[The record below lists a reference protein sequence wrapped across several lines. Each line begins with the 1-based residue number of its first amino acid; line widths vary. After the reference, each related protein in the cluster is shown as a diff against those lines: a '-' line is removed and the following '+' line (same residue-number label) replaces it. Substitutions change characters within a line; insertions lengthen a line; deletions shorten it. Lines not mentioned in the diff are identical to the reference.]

1 MAVFLFDILGFT
13 GKDLRGRDFRFWKFV
28 LANFTGANLTDAYFT
43 HSTLHNANF
52 TNADLTRTHCWLT
65 DFTGS
70 DFNGASLYN
79 THLHNAN
86 LTSANL
92 NSASLYLAD
101 LQYANLTGAILTN
114 TYLEGANLTG
124 VNLTGVKS
132 ENISGTPK
140 TLPPGYKIKNG
151 YLIGPGVD
159 LTNMSFTGISLYGVN
174 LSGANLEG
182 VDFMGVN
189 FGNVNLTNANLTRAN
204 MTNSDL
210 SRVNMTGVKSGG
222 IIGTPHYLP
231 SGVKFVNGYIAAP
244 GVNLSGI
251 DLRNANLEGA
261 NLAGANLT
269 YANLTG
275 ANLTDANLAGA
286 YFNVIWKYG
295 LRGEVYYG
303 ANLTDANLTRA
314 NLGYAIMYG
323 VILERANL
331 YGANLI
337 GAKLEAANLMAAD
350 LRKTTI
356 VSDKGRANMSF
367 ANLEGADLFDVTW
380 SYDTVGPYA
389 PGANFTNAD
398 MRNGKFMG
406 GDFSSVVIKKFNKD
420 YRFPAVFSR
429 ALMYGADFSSSNM
442 RFANM
447 YPFDHAGWQTD
458 ITIHIKEYGVSSDL
472 KEWKPLQPKY
482 AKYGYPPKYKERNPG
497 LVEAKFH
504 YVDFRYANLRVGGE
518 RKKRV
523 GERAINEN
531 TLLAFVPY
539 ESRTGDRF
547 SAYDKFFYHARMD
560 KVETNY
566 DVNGNRSTAAAAFG
580 KTITALTWILE
591 RWS

>member
-1 MAVFLFDILGFT
+1 MVVYFAISW
-13 GKDLRGRDFRFWKFV
+13 DFSGQNLKGWNFKFQRFV
-28 LANFTGANLTDAYFT
+28 VTNFTRANLTDAYLTGAILHKSDFT
-43 HSTLHNANF
+43 K
-52 TNADLTRTHCWLT
+52 ADLTRTHCWRT

-70 DFNGASLYN
+70 DFNNASLYN
-79 THLHNAN
+79 THLHNAI

-101 LQYANLTGAILTN
+101 LQYSNLTGAILTN

-124 VNLTGVKS
+124 VTLTGVKS

-159 LTNMSFTGISLYGVN
+159 LTNMSFNGISLEGVN

-182 VDFMGVN
+182 VDFIGVN
-189 FGNVNLTNANLTRAN
+189 FGNVNLTNANLTRTN
-204 MTNSDL
+204 MTNKDL

-231 SGVKFVNGYIAAP
+231 SGVKFVNGYIFAP
-244 GVNLSGI
+244 FVNLSGM
-251 DLRNANLEGA
+251 DLRYANLEGV

-269 YANLTG
+269 LANLEG
-275 ANLTDANLAGA
+275 AIL
-286 YFNVIWKYG
+286 IS
-295 LRGEVYYG
+295 
-303 ANLTDANLTRA
+303 A
-314 NLGYAIMYG
+314 NLGNAIMNG
-323 VILERANL
+323 VILEKANL
-331 YGANLI
+331 YGANLS
-337 GAKLEAANLMAAD
+337 GAKLEVANLMATD
-350 LRKTTI
+350 LRETTI
-356 VSDKGRANMSF
+356 VSDVGRANMSF
-367 ANLEGADLFDVTW
+367 ANLEGANLFDVTW
-380 SYDTVGPYA
+380 SYNTVGPYA

-398 MRNGKFMG
+398 MRNGKFVG
-406 GDFSSVVIKKFNKD
+406 GDFSSVVLKKFNKER
-420 YRFPAVFSR
+420 RFPAVFSR

-458 ITIHIKEYGVSSDL
+458 ITIHIKDYGVSSDL
-472 KEWKPLQPKY
+472 NEWKPLPPEY
-482 AKYGYPPKYKERNPG
+482 AKYGYPPNYEKRNKG

-504 YVDFRYANLRVGGE
+504 SVDFRYANLRVGGE
-518 RKKRV
+518 RKKRAN
-523 GERAINEN
+523 ESTINEN

-547 SAYDKFFYHARMD
+547 RNYDKFFDDARMD
-560 KVETNY
+560 EVETNY
-566 DVNGNRSTAAAAFG
+566 DTKGNRSAAGSALS
-580 KTITALTWILE
+580 KTLSVFTWILE